1 MSVTR
6 APSVFV
12 SSTCYDLSQVRKD
25 LESFIESMSM
35 LPILSESSSFPVN
48 PSLNAIDN
56 CLASVKE
63 KADIFILVVGGR
75 YGSKTENGKSVTNLE
90 YLEAKL
96 KGIPCYV
103 FVQKPILTAFSI
115 WQKNRSCDFSEF
127 VDSPK
132 LFEFV
137 ESLYDPIEKNWIFPF
152 ESAQDIIAVL
162 RTQLAYL
169 FMDAL
174 AIRAKLLRNDLS
186 EALQDLSGAAIFL
199 IVQKPF
205 SWKSRF
211 FCQVLRDEISRME
224 SIRKDLNYG
233 IALGNVVRLDNPSK
247 VMEWV
252 QIKGKEF
259 LLFIQSAGNLANT
272 ALPKALGSPE
282 EPGDI
287 KEIIYVAKR
296 FSEVYRRI
304 LEWTIEFKH
313 IQVENELAHLLELIS
328 GMSKNVIEEIESFPL
343 DYNQRYIES
352 MRRYEE
358 SKQPQSFEIP
368 FTCPDMTELNK
379 EFSRLMTLLDLDLA
393 QSGHDADPTTKK
405 T

>member
-63 KADIFILVVGGR
+63 KADIFILVIGGR

-103 FVQKPILTAFSI
+103 FVQKPILTAFTI
-115 WQKNRSCDFSEF
+115 WQKNRSYDFSEF

-137 ESLYDPIEKNWIFPF
+137 ESLYDPIEKNWVFPF
-152 ESAQDIIAVL
+152 ESAQEIIAIL
-162 RTQLAYL
+162 RKQMAYL

-174 AIRAKLLRNDLS
+174 TIRARVLRCGLPQ
-186 EALQDLSGAAIFL
+186 ALQELSGAAL
-199 IVQKPF
+199 LLVVQKPKAWEHKLF
-205 SWKSRF
+205 G
-211 FCQVLRDEISRME
+211 QVLSDEIFRTAN
-224 SIRKDLNYG
+224 IKRDLNYG
-233 IALGNVVRLDNPSK
+233 LALGKAVRLGDIN
-247 VMEWV
+247 EIIDWV
-252 QIKGKEF
+252 NGKCGEIE
-259 LLFIQSAGNLANT
+259 LLVQSAGSLVNT
-272 ALPKALGSPE
+272 ALPKAVGLPG
-282 EPGDI
+282 EPGDVE
-287 KEIIYVAKR
+287 EIVYVAKR
-296 FSEVYRRI
+296 LAAVYRRI
-304 LEWTIEFKH
+304 LEWTVEFRH
-313 IQVENELAHLLELIS
+313 IQVEDEFSHLLELIAR
-328 GMSKNVIEEIESFPL
+328 MSHNAIQEIEAFAVE
-343 DYNQRYIES
+343 YNTQIDDAV
-352 MRRYEE
+352 RRYEE
-358 SKQPQSFEIP
+358 SKQPQSMEITLAL
-368 FTCPDMTELNK
+368 TCPDMTELNC
-379 EFSRLMTLLDLDLA
+379 EFSRLRTLLG
-393 QSGHDADPTTKK
+393 QG
-405 T
+405 